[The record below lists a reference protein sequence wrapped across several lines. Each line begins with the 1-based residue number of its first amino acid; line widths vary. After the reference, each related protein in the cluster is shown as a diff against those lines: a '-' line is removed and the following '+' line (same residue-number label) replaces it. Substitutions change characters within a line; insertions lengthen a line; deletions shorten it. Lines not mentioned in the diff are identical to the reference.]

1 MCRHLAYLGPPIALR
16 SLLFDAPHSL
26 CEQAERPWHQ
36 APGRVNKDG
45 WGVGWFG
52 TDGDIDDRY
61 YRTTTAMWDDHEFP
75 YRDVESGA
83 FVAAARLASPGAT
96 LEPSGNA
103 PFRAERWLFS
113 LNGYVKG
120 FPDEIGDELRALLSP
135 PRRQALVGDA
145 DTEVLFALVLD
156 RLERGSAPAA
166 ALAGVVKQV
175 AARTETKLNLL
186 LTDGRAVHG
195 TRFGNS
201 LFARASTVASEPL
214 DQPDDWQE
222 IPEDSLVLMTASAP
236 DVVRC
241 TSL

>member
-26 CEQAERPWHQ
+26 CEQGARPWHQ

-45 WGVGWFG
+45 WGVGWYTG
-52 TDGDIDDRY
+52 DGVIDDRY
-61 YRTTTAMWDDHEFP
+61 YRTTTSMWDDREFP

-96 LEPSGNA
+96 LAPIGNA
-103 PFRAERWLFS
+103 PFRADGWLFS

-120 FPDEIGDELRALLSP
+120 FPEGIGDELRAGLSE
-135 PRRQALVGDA
+135 RRRAAIVGDA

-166 ALAGVVKQV
+166 ALASVVRQV
-175 AARTETKLNLL
+175 AALTDAKLNLL
-186 LTDGRAVHG
+186 LTDGRALHG

-201 LFARASTVASEPL
+201 LFGRASTIASEPL
-214 DQPDDWQE
+214 DEPDDWRE
-222 IPEDSLVLMTASAP
+222 IPEASLVLVTGSAP